1 MVTAGALHFLA
12 TDAYVAIMPSY
23 LPWHRELVYVS
34 GVFEI
39 LGGLGL
45 LVPRWR
51 RAAGLGLI
59 ALFVAVFP
67 ANINMAVN
75 NIQPSGLSI
84 PEALLWARLPF
95 QGVFIAWAWWVS
107 QPDGPRLDN
116 DKVVGGKL
124 LGRDAEQGDAVTAAE
139 IDH

>member
-1 MVTAGALHFLA
+1 MVIAGGLHFLA
-12 TDAYVAIMPSY
+12 TDAYVAIMPAY
-23 LPWHRELVYVS
+23 LPWHWELVYLS
-34 GVFEI
+34 GIFEI

-59 ALFVAVFP
+59 ALYVAVFP

-75 NIQPSGLSI
+75 NIQPSGIAI
-84 PEALLWARLPF
+84 PEALLWARLPL

-107 QPDGPRLDN
+107 QPEDRG
-116 DKVVGGKL
+116 
-124 LGRDAEQGDAVTAAE
+124 
-139 IDH
+139 